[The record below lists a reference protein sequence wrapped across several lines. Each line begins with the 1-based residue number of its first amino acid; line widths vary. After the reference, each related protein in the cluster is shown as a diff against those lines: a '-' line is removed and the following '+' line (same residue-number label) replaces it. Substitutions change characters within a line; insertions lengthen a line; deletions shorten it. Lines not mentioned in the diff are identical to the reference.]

1 MAPKKR
7 PKRTMSLSE
16 ALAAQQPDYE
26 MTTVDRKLW
35 ELAKV
40 HEGGGMGA
48 EAGRGGGGRRIMEA
62 GGVRRREVKGGGE
75 GGGRSERTRP

>member
-1 MAPKKR
+1 
-7 PKRTMSLSE
+7 MSLSE

-40 HEGGGMGA
+40 HEGGGW
-48 EAGRGGGGRRIMEA
+48 GRRQGE
-62 GGVRRREVKGGGE
+62 EEEE
-75 GGGRSERTRP
+75 GG